1 MSLDA
6 ESYLSGIYQTNVID
20 FNGYALTFRDGFC
33 NQVSSGRGPLCV
45 NFCVCGGFDY
55 SILEQVFHLS
65 IVSSFFI
72 ASSHC
77 FSLRL
82 VGFSDGD
89 SDRAASRAG
98 LFR

>member
-45 NFCVCGGFDY
+45 NFT
-55 SILEQVFHLS
+55 SVFAVVL
-65 IVSSFFI
+65 IIPF
-72 ASSHC
+72 
-77 FSLRL
+77 
-82 VGFSDGD
+82 
-89 SDRAASRAG
+89 
-98 LFR
+98 